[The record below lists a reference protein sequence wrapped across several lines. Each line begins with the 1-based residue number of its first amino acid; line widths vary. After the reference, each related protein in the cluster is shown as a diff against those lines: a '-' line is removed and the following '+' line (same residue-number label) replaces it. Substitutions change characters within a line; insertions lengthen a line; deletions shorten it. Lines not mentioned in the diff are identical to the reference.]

1 MLNFV
6 RNTVLGISIS
16 SLCACATYNPG
27 GYTTSLP
34 SSTDHGTEL
43 YPEGYENT
51 GSSSDYHQQVSVPDS
66 YHVSTYHPP
75 EKSKNVD
82 EQWVAGQ
89 NATGYT
95 IEVADG
101 DKASSVANT
110 LLQAPKNER
119 KAEVKYQQGDKT
131 LYKGV
136 YGTYPTAEAAQQALQ
151 TLPTDLQQKASV
163 KSWGTIQ
170 STIGK

>member
-1 MLNFV
+1 MLNSV
-6 RNTVLGISIS
+6 KNTALVISIS

-51 GSSSDYHQQVSVPDS
+51 GYSSDYHQQVSVPDS
-66 YHVSTYHPP
+66 YHVSSYHPP

-82 EQWVAGQ
+82 EQWVGGQ
-89 NATGYT
+89 NPTGYT

-119 KAEVKYQQGDKT
+119 KVKLNISKVI
-131 LYKGV
+131 KPFIKACME
-136 YGTYPTAEAAQQALQ
+136 PTQPLRQRNKHSKHYRPISNKKQVFNHGEPFKVQ
-151 TLPTDLQQKASV
+151 
-163 KSWGTIQ
+163 
-170 STIGK
+170 